1 MPTFVWDTFLKSSV
15 DWREIL
21 VVPKPILVWAP
32 TLRTV
37 TSSMDEQGKQIRVA
51 EQECFHYSS
60 DVTKL
65 PVLAVRTE
73 TPSKPFQNSKLRR
86 SRNWHIPFP
95 ICRLVRRAQLH
106 ILRKVF
112 RPHRLSQLRH
122 LLLML
127 RTSENKKYSDKS
139 GSVSNSFDN
148 GTVPCVCLFSLSAS
162 PHSSGIQGRG
172 NEGSYLHRT

>member
-1 MPTFVWDTFLKSSV
+1 
-15 DWREIL
+15 
-21 VVPKPILVWAP
+21 
-32 TLRTV
+32 
-37 TSSMDEQGKQIRVA
+37 MDEQGKQIRVA

-112 RPHRLSQLRH
+112 RPHRLSQLCH